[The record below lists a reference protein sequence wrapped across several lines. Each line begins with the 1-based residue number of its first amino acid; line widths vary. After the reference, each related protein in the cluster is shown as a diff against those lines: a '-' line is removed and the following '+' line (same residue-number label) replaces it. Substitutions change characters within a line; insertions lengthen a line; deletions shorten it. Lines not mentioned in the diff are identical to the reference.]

1 LAAQTEKELEDTA
14 LHQIETQLNYTYQ
27 RALADDASLTAHF
40 RTCLDELN
48 KDNLNGRTLSDT
60 EFDRVLTYLYDKTV
74 YVSAKQLR
82 DTYVLERDD
91 AAKIYI
97 TFIDFDNP
105 ERNKIEIARQ
115 ITECNK
121 YETRFDVTLLING
134 IPVVQLE
141 LKKPGV
147 DINEAFNQTERYRR
161 TAYRRL
167 FRYIQI
173 FVISCGV
180 ETRYYANSDVP
191 LERSKAFYWTD
202 RNNRRINN
210 LDEFISAFL
219 ERKRLFSM
227 LDRYTVIT
235 DTEHTIMIMRPY
247 QVFAT
252 ESLLDRAVH
261 TRENGYVWHTTG
273 SGKTLTCW
281 KCAKLLAAEPGI
293 KKVIFLV
300 DRKDLDTQT
309 TDDFNSYEADSVD
322 PTDKTDTLVSHIE
335 DKNRKLVIST
345 IEKMAIAV
353 STPKYEKRISSY
365 RNEKVVF
372 LIDECHR
379 TQFGDM
385 HTQIKKYF
393 AKAQYF
399 GFTGTPIFKENAHKE
414 GEREFITESL
424 FGSQLHR
431 YMIKEAIADGNVLGF
446 KIEYLSTFYGSYDE
460 NDPAKADGIDTGEVY
475 ENQQRI
481 ELICRDIETHFNS
494 KTNNREYNA
503 LLAVQSVPLLIKYY
517 DTFKRINTEISV
529 AAVFTYNVNE
539 DPENK
544 EEFSQD
550 ALSRIIKEYDDKYNT
565 SFDTA
570 AFTEYNKDVSKRFK
584 AGGINLLLVVDMYLT
599 GYNSKMLNTL
609 YIDKNLKYQGL
620 LQAFSR
626 TNRTGKSTKP
636 FGNIVCYRNIKQ
648 ETDAALKLYSRSD
661 DLTGVVEKDY
671 AYFVNRLQTALG
683 MLYRTAETP
692 EDAANLQSE
701 KEKLLFVKAF
711 REVMKQVFTLKT
723 FDEFRFTEDDLGIDE
738 QTFNNY
744 KSIYSSIHDQ
754 VIKYREGQKES
765 ILANINFEIELLE
778 TDIVNVDYILHLMT
792 AIDFTNRKQKE
803 RDIKKLFDTIDN
815 SGNRELRKKAD
826 LIKEFL
832 EKVVSGLSSAQG
844 IEEKFAAFE
853 EQQRI
858 HEMQTYSIDHHY
870 DSKKLEQLCSQYE
883 FSGILRKDEIRRGI
897 TDPSLGL
904 LAKES
909 AVNDVQN
916 FVYDICAKYSYKNAL

>member
-1 LAAQTEKELEDTA
+1 MAVQTEAELEKQLIQQLDIR
-14 LHQIETQLNYTYQ
+14 LHYTYNKNI
-27 RALADDASLTAHF
+27 RDDATLALNF
-40 RTCLDELN
+40 RARLNELN
-48 KDNLNGRTLSDT
+48 KDELNGRSLSDT
-60 EFDRVLTYLYDKTV
+60 EFDRILTYLYDKTV

-82 DTYVLERDD
+82 DSYVLERDD
-91 AAKIYI
+91 TTKIYI
-97 TFIDFDNP
+97 KFIDFNYPD
-105 ERNKIEIARQ
+105 RNKIETVHQ
-115 ITECNK
+115 ITEINK

-134 IPVVQLE
+134 IPVVQIE
-141 LKKPGV
+141 LKKSGV

-173 FVISCGV
+173 FVISCGI
-180 ETRYYANSDVP
+180 ETRYYANSDTP

-202 RNNRRINN
+202 GNNRRINN
-210 LDEFISAFL
+210 IDEFVSVFL
-219 ERKRLFSM
+219 ERRRLFSM
-227 LDRYTVIT
+227 LDTYTVIT

-252 ESLLDRAVH
+252 EALLDRAGH
-261 TRENGYVWHTTG
+261 TSENGYVWHTTG

-281 KCAKLLAAEPGI
+281 KCAKLLAENPAV

-309 TDDFNSYEADSVD
+309 TDDFNSYEVDSVD
-322 PTDKTDTLVSHIE
+322 PTDRTDTLVSHIE

-379 TQFGDM
+379 SQFGDM
-385 HTQIKKYF
+385 HKNLKKYF
-393 AKAQYF
+393 THAQYF
-399 GFTGTPIFKENAHKE
+399 GFTGTPIFPENAHKE

-424 FGSQLHR
+424 FGKPLHR

-460 NDPAKADGIDTGEVY
+460 NDPAEVDGIDTDEVY
-475 ENQQRI
+475 DNPQRI
-481 ELICRDIETHFNS
+481 KLICSDIVTHFNA

-503 LLAVQSVPLLIKYY
+503 ILAVQSIPLLVKYY
-517 DTFKRINTEISV
+517 DTFKRMKTDLSI
-529 AAVFTYNVNE
+529 AAVFTYNANE

-544 EEFSQD
+544 EELAQD
-550 ALSRIIKEYDDKYNT
+550 ALDRIIKDFDEQFGANWNIS
-565 SFDTA
+565 SFAD
-570 AFTEYNKDVSKRFK
+570 YNKDVSRHFK
-584 AGGINLLLVVDMYLT
+584 AGEINLLIVVDMYLT
-599 GYNSKMLNTL
+599 GYNSKILNTL

-626 TNRTGKSTKP
+626 TNRTEKSTKP

-648 ETDAALKLYSRSD
+648 NTDTALKLYSQSD
-661 DLTGVVEKDY
+661 DLAGVVEKDY
-671 AYFVNRLQTALG
+671 AWFVKRLQTALG
-683 MLYRTAETP
+683 MVYRVAETP

-701 KEKLLFVKAF
+701 TEKLLFVKAF
-711 REVMKQVFTLKT
+711 REVIKLVFTLKT
-723 FDEFRFTEDDLGIDE
+723 FDEFEFTEDELGIDE
-738 QTFNNY
+738 QTFSNY

-754 VIKYREGQKES
+754 VVKYREAQKES
-765 ILANINFEIELLE
+765 ILSNINFEIELLE

-792 AIDFTNRKQKE
+792 AINFTNRTQKKK
-803 RDIKKLFDTIDN
+803 DIKKLFNAIDN

-826 LIKEFL
+826 LIKAFL

-858 HEMQTYSIDHHY
+858 HEMQTYSIDHNY
-870 DSKKLEQLCSQYE
+870 DQKKLEQLCSQYE
-883 FSGILRKDEIRRGI
+883 FSGVLRKDEIRKGI

-904 LAKES
+904 LAKET
-909 AVNDVQN
+909 AVNDVQD
-916 FVYDICAKYSYKNAL
+916 FVYNICDKYSYKNAQ